1 VTSPKLRAGPLAALV
16 VLALLAAA
24 EWVYVY
30 EVESD
35 FEITEDVPHV
45 PGISWRFGEQLLVV
59 WVPRDVKP
67 GVILFTGETAPIPLY
82 DRKYFLLVV
91 PADAQPSQSARAEA
105 LLKTPDGVYP
115 VVFRKPDA
123 DILHTTAHSI
133 KEALTILKQIGLQSE
148 YRGKAELRTNK
159 KDPLDAGKENPANV
173 VETTPAWAVIG
184 VLAALLAVVAGLALR
199 RK

>member
-1 VTSPKLRAGPLAALV
+1 
-16 VLALLAAA
+16 
-24 EWVYVY
+24 
-30 EVESD
+30 
-35 FEITEDVPHV
+35 
-45 PGISWRFGEQLLVV
+45 VV

-67 GVILFTGETAPIPLY
+67 GVILFTNETAPIPLY

-133 KEALTILKQIGLQSE
+133 EDALTTLKQLGLQPE
-148 YRGKAELRTNK
+148 YRDKAELRTNK
-159 KDPLDAGKENPANV
+159 KDPLNADEEGPAKTTSAFPQAKTPATATATLTPATTVTQTYV
-173 VETTPAWAVIG
+173 VETTPAWAVID